1 MRPDRTWTQEPKS
14 WVEPQGGSLC
24 DMWVVGVRDV
34 GNLGLE
40 KEGLQ
45 CRLLWRERVREEERE
60 SETQRKKGVSLG
72 LSLYKL

>member
-1 MRPDRTWTQEPKS
+1 
-14 WVEPQGGSLC
+14 
-24 DMWVVGVRDV
+24 MWVVGVRDV